1 MQPSITTCLWLASQ
15 MEKLLAYKARAL
27 PVFGL
32 GCQQPTGNKC
42 SLTGLRNFLFLKRS
56 LPTTETISNL
66 TLLNFFSSRLS
77 APRTQKSAA
86 GYTGKMINASAHS
99 MVDTSMKR
107 SSTSRPHT
115 TQKDE
120 DATQKGRS
128 SQVRGTRRTLRRLAG
143 VTMPLRPSPAPR
155 LRCRPGLVCLLN

>member
-1 MQPSITTCLWLASQ
+1 MPSQSSAWGANSRQAIS
-15 MEKLLAYKARAL
+15 
-27 PVFGL
+27 
-32 GCQQPTGNKC
+32 KC
-42 SLTGLRNFLFLKRS
+42 SLTRLRNFLFLKRS

-143 VTMPLRPSPAPR
+143 VTMPLRPSPAP
-155 LRCRPGLVCLLN
+155 LYDAGQDLSACLTNVRGGGAEGTGE